1 MEQCAVGKIF
11 WEFIIYCVV
20 YRGHMHSDFHICGL
34 CFEQVPVSRETGFRD
49 FRIVYAIDA
58 GSFISAAYLYHD
70 GQILTYAT
78 FGIPFSIWMMRSYFD
93 TIPNELAEAGQIDGC
108 SRMGTFFRI
117 VLPLAAPGIAA
128 TAMYIFILAWNE
140 VLFAT
145 VLTNETTRTYA
156 IGLREFEKQYTKD
169 YGQLMAASIIVSAP
183 IVALFFTFQKLIVS
197 GLTGGSVKE

>member
-70 GQILTYAT
+70 GQIT
-78 FGIPFSIWMMRSYFD
+78 
-93 TIPNELAEAGQIDGC
+93 AEYRD
-108 SRMGTFFRI
+108 S
-117 VLPLAAPGIAA
+117 
-128 TAMYIFILAWNE
+128 
-140 VLFAT
+140 
-145 VLTNETTRTYA
+145 
-156 IGLREFEKQYTKD
+156 D
-169 YGQLMAASIIVSAP
+169 YGHVWSVDLNLCHIWNTVFHMDDEE
-183 IVALFFTFQKLIVS
+183 LF
-197 GLTGGSVKE
+197 